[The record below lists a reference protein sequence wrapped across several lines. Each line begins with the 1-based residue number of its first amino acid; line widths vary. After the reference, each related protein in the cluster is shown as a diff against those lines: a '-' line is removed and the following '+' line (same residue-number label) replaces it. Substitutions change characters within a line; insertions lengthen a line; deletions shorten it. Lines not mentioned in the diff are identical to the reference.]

1 MPIFELDDGR
11 TRPVQP
17 LQPRAG
23 TFVAEVRALLADQLG
38 AVIGEALFPV
48 RPRASL
54 PEHADAP
61 ELLALDGGGRPVVIE
76 ATQVLDD
83 DALIAALRHTGIA
96 GRVTGTDLARAY
108 HPEPTRFANDFAT
121 FRARAPFATT
131 SARRDGARLILL
143 CAEVAPEAVDTLAAL
158 CGLGSNVTVLQVGVI
173 RGVDDRRWLEVAP
186 LAPHEPERRSVEPT
200 GLRLVRASAPTPAA
214 PAPAPVPTPAPVPAG
229 APVSAAAPAP
239 IAPPA
244 RVPVSRRDARTAGP
258 ALPPAPPPPAVAA
271 PVSRVVP
278 PEPLVVPPPLPMAP
292 SAPVVRPGHAL
303 PDLAVLAKSRRAV
316 TLLVWARERRGQRFE
331 AMLRG
336 DGLLQLPDGAVFAD
350 PDDAA
355 AHVAGGD
362 RLVDGWR
369 AWRLGEGGPTLAQA
383 AGR

>member
-96 GRVTGTDLARAY
+96 GPVTGTDLARAY

-173 RGVDDRRWLEVAP
+173 RGADDRRWLEVAP

-200 GLRLVRASAPTPAA
+200 GLRLV
-214 PAPAPVPTPAPVPAG
+214 PAPVPAA
-229 APVSAAAPAP
+229 APVAAAVPAP
-239 IAPPA
+239 IAAPA
-244 RVPVSRRDARTAGP
+244 RVPVSRRDARAGGP
-258 ALPPAPPPPAVAA
+258 PLPPAPPPVAVVA
-271 PVSRVVP
+271 PMGLVVP
-278 PEPLVVPPPLPMAP
+278 PEPLVVPPLPMAP

-355 AHVAGGD
+355 AHAAGGE

>member
-11 TRPVQP
+11 TRPVHP

-23 TFVAEVRALLADQLG
+23 TFVAEVRALLAGQLG
-38 AVIGEALFPV
+38 AVVGEALFPV
-48 RPRASL
+48 RSKASL

-61 ELLALDGGGRPVVIE
+61 ELLALEGSGRPVVIE

-96 GRVTGTDLARAY
+96 GRLTGTDLARAY
-108 HPEPTRFANDFAT
+108 HPEPTRFATDFAA
-121 FRARAPFATT
+121 FRARVPFATT
-131 SARRDGARLILL
+131 STRRDGARLILL
-143 CAEVAPEAVDTLAAL
+143 CAEVAPEATDTLAAL
-158 CGLGSNVTVLQVGVI
+158 CRLGSSVTVLQVGVI
-173 RGVDDRRWLEVAP
+173 RGADDRRWLEVAP
-186 LAPHEPERRSVEPT
+186 RAPYEAERRSVEPT
-200 GLRLVRASAPTPAA
+200 GLRLVRTSAPTAVA
-214 PAPAPVPTPAPVPAG
+214 PAPAPVV
-229 APVSAAAPAP
+229 AAV
-239 IAPPA
+239 APPVRA
-244 RVPVSRRDARTAGP
+244 PVSRRDARTAGP
-258 ALPPAPPPPAVAA
+258 ALPPAPPPVAVAA
-271 PVSRVVP
+271 PMSLVVP
-278 PEPLVVPPPLPMAP
+278 PEPLVVPPPPLVVPPPPMAP
-292 SAPVVRPGHAL
+292 STPVDRSGHAL

-355 AHVAGGD
+355 AHAAGGD

>member
-17 LQPRAG
+17 QQPRTG
-23 TFVAEVRALLADQLG
+23 TFVAEVRALLAEQLG
-38 AVIGEALFPV
+38 AVVGEALFPV
-48 RPRASL
+48 RSRVSL

-76 ATQVLDD
+76 AAQVVDD

-96 GRVTGTDLARAY
+96 GRLTGTDLARAY

-131 SARRDGARLILL
+131 STRRDGARLILL
-143 CAEVAPEAVDTLAAL
+143 CAEVAPEAVDSLAAL

-200 GLRLVRASAPTPAA
+200 GLRLVPAA
-214 PAPAPVPTPAPVPAG
+214 
-229 APVSAAAPAP
+229 
-239 IAPPA
+239 
-244 RVPVSRRDARTAGP
+244 VPVSRRDARAGGP
-258 ALPPAPPPPAVAA
+258 PLPPAPPPVAVVA
-271 PVSRVVP
+271 PMGLVVP
-278 PEPLVVPPPLPMAP
+278 PEPLVVPPPPMAP